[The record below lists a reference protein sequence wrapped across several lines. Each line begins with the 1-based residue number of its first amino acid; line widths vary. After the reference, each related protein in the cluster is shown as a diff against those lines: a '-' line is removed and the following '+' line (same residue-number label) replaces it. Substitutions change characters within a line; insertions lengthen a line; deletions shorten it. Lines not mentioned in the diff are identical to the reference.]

1 MKLAPA
7 SFESAVYVVIQFAC
21 LIVIFLNV
29 SIVPHNIYLIFG
41 IALFLLLGI
50 WAIFIMK
57 FNFNVAPDLVSDAK
71 LVMQGPY
78 KFIRHPM
85 YTSVL
90 GIALCYIID
99 TFTLF
104 NLIMFIVLLIDLLM
118 KLNYEEKLIV
128 KRFGEYA
135 EYRKIT
141 KRIIP
146 FIF

>member
-21 LIVIFLNV
+21 LVVIFLNV

-41 IALFLLLGI
+41 IALFLFIGI

-57 FNFNVAPDLVSDAK
+57 FNFNIAPDVLNDTK
-71 LVMQGPY
+71 LVVQGPY

-90 GIALCYIID
+90 GLALCYVID
-99 TFTLF
+99 SFTIF
-104 NLIMFIVLLIDLLM
+104 NLIMFIVLSIDLIM
-118 KLNYEEKLIV
+118 KLNYEEKMLE
-128 KRFGEYA
+128 KRFA
-135 EYRKIT
+135 EYSEYKKMT

-146 FIF
+146 YVL

>member
-29 SIVPHNIYLIFG
+29 SLVPHNIYLIFG
-41 IALFLLLGI
+41 IALFLFIGI

-57 FNFNVAPDLVSDAK
+57 FNFNVAPDVLSDAK
-71 LVMQGPY
+71 LVVSGPY
-78 KFIRHPM
+78 KYIRHPM

-90 GIALCYIID
+90 GITLCYVVE
-99 TFTLF
+99 TFSVF
-104 NLIMFIVLLIDLLM
+104 NLMMLVVLLIDLLM
-118 KLNYEEKLIV
+118 KLNYEEKMLAKSYREYGNYK
-128 KRFGEYA
+128 KR
-135 EYRKIT
+135 T

-146 FIF
+146 YIF

>member
-1 MKLAPA
+1 MKLALA

-21 LIVIFLNV
+21 LIVLFLNV

-41 IALFLLLGI
+41 IALFLFIGI

-78 KFIRHPM
+78 KLIRHPM

-90 GIALCYIID
+90 GLALCYVID
-99 TFTLF
+99 SFTTF
-104 NLIMFIVLLIDLLM
+104 NLMMFIVLSIDLMM
-118 KLNYEEKLIV
+118 KLNYEED
-128 KRFGEYA
+128 
-135 EYRKIT
+135 T
-141 KRIIP
+141 
-146 FIF
+146 